1 MAQTYSPGTDPDP
14 AEETEPKKSG
24 FHYYSGGEVK
34 ELEHTKVS
42 PALWAFWSVVI
53 LGALGYL
60 IWGGALGPNSPLG
73 GFKPTGGSANSQAMI
88 QTDINQRARGGSLQ
102 AADMSHLQ
110 PFLGSETL
118 TTAITNGSNTYQN
131 YCIGCHGPN
140 QDGNGVGAASLNPK
154 PRNLHDAPFMRETLT
169 YDRINHSLHYG
180 VHGTAMPP
188 WENTLSEHQIQ
199 EVIAY
204 ALSLTWTLPSDTTN
218 TAQPANAAPA
228 TPAPANTSPANTS
241 PANTSPANTAPAIST
256 SAGTSSAAPKS
267 TDKAKNPALVG
278 PRPAGQNA
286 GLAGPGKSVT
296 GSATGTAGGV
306 MVRGGSVMSSPAPIT
321 PTIDGNPTADTSTA
335 PPSLSGST
343 APKHD
348 APIVR

>member
-24 FHYYSGGEVK
+24 FHYYSGGQIK

-60 IWGGALGPNSPLG
+60 VWGGALGPNSPLG

-88 QTDINQRARGGSLQ
+88 QTDINQRAMAGNSLK
-102 AADMSHLQ
+102 AADMSQLT
-110 PFLGSETL
+110 PFLGGEAL
-118 TTAITNGSNTYQN
+118 TTAIANGSNTYQN

-204 ALSLTWTLPSDTTN
+204 ALSLTWTMPPSSDMDTT
-218 TAQPANAAPA
+218 TAQLAVPPAA
-228 TPAPANTSPANTS
+228 SQ
-241 PANTSPANTAPAIST
+241 
-256 SAGTSSAAPKS
+256 
-267 TDKAKNPALVG
+267 AKNPALAG

-306 MVRGGSVMSSPAPIT
+306 LVRGGSVMSSPAPIT
-321 PTIDGNPTADTSTA
+321 PTINGNPAANTSTA
-335 PPSLSGST
+335 PPSLSGSS

-348 APIVR
+348 APVVH